1 MSVDRFFSGV
11 ARRSAAQDAEQ
22 GQPRLA
28 TVASVDPD
36 TYSVRVELEPEG
48 ILSPWLPV
56 GAAALGNGVA
66 LVTPPSPGDQV
77 VVIPQEGSSD
87 HLIVVG
93 RVASTKHPVPTSPV
107 TGKSIQPGK
116 IGIATPGVFIHLVAG
131 VAHVHAS
138 AIDIVGDVRIRG
150 DVAITGGLTATE
162 DVSAGPVSLR
172 HHQHTGVRGGSDTSG
187 PPVGG

>member
-77 VVIPQEGSSD
+77 VVVPQEGSSD

-107 TGKSIQPGK
+107 TGKTVQPGEV
-116 IGIATPGVFIHLVAG
+116 GIVVPGVFVHLIKDAV
-131 VAHVHAS
+131 HVHAS
-138 AIDIVGDVRIRG
+138 RVDIVGDVKIRG
-150 DVAITGGLTATE
+150 DVAVEGGITATE
-162 DVSAGPVSLR
+162 DVTAGSVSLR
-172 HHQHTGVRGGSDTSG
+172 QHRHRDVRAGSDISG
-187 PPVGG
+187 PPQGG